1 MHGHG
6 YAPPPPQRP
15 PTGLL
20 VVLRV
25 IFGALP
31 LLSIGFLAWG
41 STLRV
46 ALVTRRAV
54 DWWIFLGSL
63 LAMGISFAFL
73 STDHTDDFSSPNGNV
88 GMSILLLNAAACTGY
103 FLFADIRH
111 YSRLAPPGYPAPPH
125 QGLPHQAGHLPPHQ
139 GPHYGY
145 PQTAGTGAPY
155 GTPVPARQTPVP
167 QPPVTRP
174 PVVPPP
180 PQRPAPV
187 RIDQVRAELDEL
199 SDYLRKRDG
208 RADGGDAR

>member
-6 YAPPPPQRP
+6 YAPPPPKRP

-63 LAMGISFAFL
+63 LAMGISFAYL

-88 GMSILLLNAAACTGY
+88 GMIILLLNAAACTGY

-111 YSRLAPPGYPAPPH
+111 YSRLAPPGYPSP
-125 QGLPHQAGHLPPHQ
+125 LHQAPQP

-145 PQTAGTGAPY
+145 PQTSGTGSPY
-155 GTPVPARQTPVP
+155 GTPVPHQ
-167 QPPVTRP
+167 QPPLPQP

-208 RADGGDAR
+208 RTDSGDGR

>member
-6 YAPPPPQRP
+6 YAPPPPKRP

-63 LAMGISFAFL
+63 LAMGISFAYL

-88 GMSILLLNAAACTGY
+88 GMIILLLNAAACTGY

-111 YSRLAPPGYPAPPH
+111 YNRLTPPGYPVPLHQTPH
-125 QGLPHQAGHLPPHQ
+125 P

-145 PQTAGTGAPY
+145 PQTAGTASPY
-155 GTPVPARQTPVP
+155 GTPVPHQQAPVA
-167 QPPVTRP
+167 QP

-208 RADGGDAR
+208 RTDGGDGR

>member
-6 YAPPPPQRP
+6 YAPPPPKRP

-46 ALVTRRAV
+46 ALVTRRPL

-63 LAMGISFAFL
+63 LAMGISFAYL

-88 GMSILLLNAAACTGY
+88 GMIILLLNAAACTGY

-111 YSRLAPPGYPAPPH
+111 YSRLTPPGYPVP
-125 QGLPHQAGHLPPHQ
+125 LHQAAHP

-145 PQTAGTGAPY
+145 PQTAASGSPY
-155 GTPVPARQTPVP
+155 GTPVPHQQGPVA
-167 QPPVTRP
+167 QP

-208 RADGGDAR
+208 RTDGGDGR